1 MTLQE
6 LGQEYITNAE
16 NLKNRARVVSRN
28 LRNLD
33 GIRLYEANRTVQM
46 LNDMAQESRT
56 TGLYLINYY
65 DHKATGRV
73 YHNSK

>member
-6 LGQEYITNAE
+6 LGQEYIIMADE
-16 NLKNRARVVSRN
+16 LKERATVVSRN
-28 LRNLD
+28 LKELD

-46 LNDMAQESRT
+46 LKDMAQESRT

-65 DHKATGRV
+65 DHKITSRV
-73 YHNSK
+73 YHNK